1 VPLYVNLHVPSVQK
15 VAAEIR
21 AKERVVSRRSQI
33 RHGNI
38 SVLRV
43 SAMLS
48 LIVIQSR
55 ELPFVNEL
63 RNKEYTLSELI

>member
-1 VPLYVNLHVPSVQK
+1 MPLYVNLHVPSVQK